1 MNKDRIAQLVSFY
14 KDDPSDPFNIYCL
27 ATEYKDYEPKKAME
41 YYKIL
46 LKEHPD
52 YLATYYHAAEIQ
64 IEWDDIDEAER
75 LISKGTELAITQ
87 NNQLA
92 LRELKN
98 LSDNLLD
105 F

>member
-1 MNKDRIAQLVSFY
+1 
-14 KDDPSDPFNIYCL
+14 
-27 ATEYKDYEPKKAME
+27 ME